1 MQIKIKV
8 EGKTSEIE
16 LNDKKD
22 IEDLLKTLRINT
34 ETIVVKLNGKI
45 VSEKE
50 ELKDGDFIE
59 LIKFVSSG

>member
-8 EGKTSEIE
+8 EGKTSEIKANKE
-16 LNDKKD
+16 KSV
-22 IEDLLKTLRINT
+22 EDLLRKLEINT
-34 ETIVVKLNGKI
+34 ETVVVRMNGKL